1 MTGYFENLS
10 YVELVT
16 IINIITNF
24 EMDQSNQTERT
35 KHTNNTI
42 KMLNFCGWVENF
54 FCNNFLFCFITDLPN
69 SSVHAVIAAQSFH
82 WFAND
87 KSISEIHRVLVP
99 GGKLGL
105 EWNTRDHSTPWVK
118 ELDEEIVLPLYK
130 QSNTPHQQ
138 TGEWKKVLS
147 ASGKFG
153 PIDSDESFKMDQTFN
168 FDEFINR
175 LMSISVIAVRSKE
188 EKQIIIDKVKLILS
202 KHNKQEKDTFTLP
215 YSVQIYWCQRT

>member
-1 MTGYFENLS
+1 MK
-10 YVELVT
+10 
-16 IINIITNF
+16 NIICNNIIANF
-24 EMDQSNQTERT
+24 EMDQSNQTEHSKDT
-35 KHTNNTI
+35 KTLIKNMSALTFVGGQNSVITCTNKT
-42 KMLNFCGWVENF
+42 
-54 FCNNFLFCFITDLPN
+54 FLFYFTDLPN

-105 EWNTRDHSTPWVK
+105 VWNRRDRSLPWVK

-130 QSNTPHQQ
+130 QSNTPNQQ
-138 TGEWKKVLS
+138 SGEWEKVLS

-153 PIDSDESFKMDQTFN
+153 PINNDESFKMEQTFN

-175 LMSISVIAVRSKE
+175 IMSISVVAVLNKE
-188 EKQIIIDKVKLILS
+188 EKQRTIDRVKLILS
-202 KHNKQEKDTFTLP
+202 KHDKQEEGTFTIP
-215 YSVQIYWCQRT
+215 YIVQIYWCQRT